1 MGYGVGGGR
10 KGPSDEAFQWTMRD
24 EKKRF
29 TWSSGRRASQ
39 VGIARAKVLEAGSI
53 TELWYLSL

>member
-1 MGYGVGGGR
+1 
-10 KGPSDEAFQWTMRD
+10 MRD

-29 TWSSGRRASQ
+29 TWSSGRRVSH

-53 TELWYLSL
+53 TVLWYLSL

>member
-1 MGYGVGGGR
+1 
-10 KGPSDEAFQWTMRD
+10 MRD

-29 TWSSGRRASQ
+29 TWGSGGRGLQ

-53 TELWYLSL
+53 TKLWYLFKKF